1 MRIVKNYQTAFDQI
15 AIEDIPIDA
24 SSRDDIPAVLK
35 GIQHVYRD
43 LKVRERLFALLQEH
57 LLQPAGSATAA
68 ADGKLNPALG
78 RPGMELWSILVLALL
93 KQGINCDF
101 DRLAELAN
109 KHLDVRRML
118 GLSDTFC
125 DWHFCYRTLVRNVS
139 LLTPDLLAAVNRLV
153 VEAGLRLVGHAAE
166 EPLRARADSF
176 VVETN
181 VHYPTDVSLLWDA
194 LRCLLRVLPA
204 ACLECGVPGW
214 RQSAHLLEEA
224 RKLFQR
230 VRAARQRKG
239 RKGRRK
245 VKAYL
250 RMARLLVARAEQS
263 LAQLAAAGAPQA
275 VREEVEGYVGH
286 ARRQI
291 DQIDRRV
298 LQGQRIPHEEK
309 VFSIFE
315 PHTRWCAK
323 GEAGV
328 AVELGVPVSVVEC
341 EQQFVLHW
349 S

>member
-43 LKVRERLFALLQEH
+43 LKVRERLFALLEQH
-57 LLQPAGSATAA
+57 LLQPAGSATDA
-68 ADGKLNPALG
+68 ADGKLNAALG

-125 DWHFCYRTLVRNVS
+125 DWHFSYRTLVRNVS

-153 VEAGLRLVGHAAE
+153 VEAGLRLVGHAAA
-166 EPLRARADSF
+166 EP
-176 VVETN
+176 
-181 VHYPTDVSLLWDA
+181 
-194 LRCLLRVLPA
+194 
-204 ACLECGVPGW
+204 
-214 RQSAHLLEEA
+214 
-224 RKLFQR
+224 
-230 VRAARQRKG
+230 
-239 RKGRRK
+239 
-245 VKAYL
+245 
-250 RMARLLVARAEQS
+250 LLVARAEQS

-323 GEAGV
+323 GKAGV
-328 AVELGVPVSVVEC
+328 AVCRRSHYFGRNPEFSVRLACRRNDWRSVRFRKLLWNSGFSVDFDRKRAFSRIKWA
-341 EQQFVLHW
+341 QKQL
-349 S
+349 